1 MKIFSFLFS
10 HASRHS
16 TTWSRCESASKKE
29 RKLKF
34 YVFHIATYHVYDSL
48 GIIKELCSQRLIALK
63 GEMGIDRTL
72 IHCLLCSDCCE
83 VKRTININELRE
95 ISFAMC
101 EGEKKKKK
109 EKFASCGKFLKEFFP
124 FCFKS
129 FRQKKTRIK
138 FCTPSSHDPLK
149 EKTGKRKMSHPIK
162 IFWLHY
168 VTRISKSKIVSSHGI
183 SCRNFS
189 SPALIWIKSSR

>member
-129 FRQKKTRIK
+129 FRQKKNEDQILYSLIAWS
-138 FCTPSSHDPLK
+138 PEGEDGEK
-149 EKTGKRKMSHPIK
+149 EKWVI
-162 IFWLHY
+162 L
-168 VTRISKSKIVSSHGI
+168 SKYFDFIT
-183 SCRNFS
+183 
-189 SPALIWIKSSR
+189 